1 MWGMK
6 RWRIMAGSWR
16 KEYEGIYREDIQAV
30 ASGWE
35 EKDWMGALENLPRGA

>member
-6 RWRIMAGSWR
+6 RWTIMAASWR
-16 KEYEGIYREDIQAV
+16 REYEGVYREDIQAV